1 MSKTFD
7 HFAKLLNHSPL
18 PQDLDPSPHG
28 LSVVL
33 TGTTGTLGA
42 HLLEELATNPE
53 ISSIFCL
60 NRSLLAEQHWH
71 DRCVQRNIS
80 GHPERAMVEFFTVNF
95 GIEDF
100 GLDYSTQ
107 SKFTKSCDLIIHA
120 AWKVDFNQDLSSFA
134 DNIKSVLTLANW
146 SISSTTRPRI
156 GFLSSISS
164 VGPWNPTYNSGQGIP
179 EAPIEDWEAAP
190 SIGYS
195 ESKQISERLLD
206 RAATESGI
214 PVIILR
220 VGQIGGST
228 TTTQAKWKQQELVP
242 SMLKTSRSIGL
253 IPADLP
259 PVDWV
264 PLNTISKIVTELAFY
279 DVQSVSRT
287 PSYYHVINPRPTPW
301 RELIPEVEVQCGPG
315 VRVVPLSDWVK
326 KLRTYDAT
334 EMKEVSSK
342 PALKMLNFF
351 SLVASRGPTT
361 KY

>member
-1 MSKTFD
+1 
-7 HFAKLLNHSPL
+7 
-18 PQDLDPSPHG
+18 
-28 LSVVL
+28 
-33 TGTTGTLGA
+33 
-42 HLLEELATNPE
+42 LEHIKYYPA
-53 ISSIFCL
+53 S
-60 NRSLLAEQHWH
+60 
-71 DRCVQRNIS
+71 DR
-80 GHPERAMVEFFTVNF
+80 F
-95 GIEDF
+95 
-100 GLDYSTQ
+100 
-107 SKFTKSCDLIIHA
+107 
-120 AWKVDFNQDLSSFA
+120 
-134 DNIKSVLTLANW
+134 
-146 SISSTTRPRI
+146 
-156 GFLSSISS
+156 FLSSISS
-164 VGPWNPTYNSGQGIP
+164 VGPWNPTYNNGQGIP
-179 EAPIEDWEAAP
+179 EAPIEDWEAAL

-264 PLNTISKIVTELAFY
+264 PVNTISKIVTELAFY
-279 DVQSVSRT
+279 DVQNVSRT
-287 PSYYHVINPRPTPW
+287 PSYYHVMNPRPTPW